1 MDAVS
6 YVKALRTFWWIIAL
20 WLVVGL
26 GAGFLRNQTATPVW
40 SSSVTF
46 YIGTPSNTGDSSF
59 SNGQFAQARAQT
71 YAQLLESQRLAE
83 AVIASTGVRLTP
95 VQVMGK
101 INGAVPLD
109 TVLVTATVL
118 DTSRERSNAIAT
130 GVAEDF
136 ATLVDSLDNS
146 GTKRVVDIGVASGPL
161 TRATPVSP
169 KKTVNLGLGGV
180 AGLALGVASA
190 LWSSRIL
197 DRSGSGTR
205 SSSSGTGTG
214 TGTGTGRDAPAP
226 VVTPREVRRSR
237 DSSLVARETHPET

>member
-6 YVKALRTFWWIIAL
+6 YLKALRTFWWIIAL
-20 WLVVGL
+20 WLLVGL
-26 GAGFLRNQTATPVW
+26 GVGFLRNQTATPVW

-46 YIGTPSNTGDSSF
+46 YIGTPSNSGDSSF
-59 SNGQFAQARAQT
+59 NNGQFAQARAQT

-83 AVIASTGVRLTP
+83 AVVASTGVQLSP
-95 VQVMGK
+95 VQVMEK

-118 DTSRERSNAIAT
+118 DTSRDRSNTIAT
-130 GVAEDF
+130 GVADDF
-136 ATLVDSLDNS
+136 GTLVNSLDNT

-161 TRATPVSP
+161 TGSSPVSP

-180 AGLALGVASA
+180 LGLALGVASA

-197 DRSGSGTR
+197 RRSGTGSGTDAGTGPR
-205 SSSSGTGTG
+205 GDADSGTTA
-214 TGTGTGRDAPAP
+214 T
-226 VVTPREVRRSR
+226 VTPPEPRRSR
-237 DSSLVARETHPET
+237 DSSMVARETHPEV